1 MSEARL
7 GFAPGTARAAAVRRL
22 AAALAECG
30 IGESALDA
38 RLLVCA
44 AADISHADLIR
55 DPDLALGDSAAR
67 RLADFA
73 ARRIA
78 REPVSR
84 ILGFRGFWD
93 LEILVTKDVLD
104 PRPETE
110 TLVEAAREMLASRRT
125 APLRIVDLGTGSG
138 ALLCALLR
146 EFPAATGLG
155 IELSAAAC
163 GVARDNLARCGLAS
177 RGEILHGDWALARGR
192 RFDLAIANP
201 PYIASG
207 LISALAPEVR
217 DHDPRL
223 ALDGGPDGLDAY
235 RAIAHLLP
243 LILAAEG
250 LAILETGAEQGEA
263 VGALVQSAGLTGAAR
278 RRDLSGRARAIVAFL
293 PQQRH
298 ASA

>member
-7 GFAPGTARAAAVRRL
+7 DFAPATARAAAQQRL
-22 AAALAECG
+22 AATLAECG
-30 IGESALDA
+30 IDEAALDA

-44 AADISHADLIR
+44 AAGISHADLIR

-93 LEILVTKDVLD
+93 LDLLVTPDVLD

-110 TLVEAAREMLASRRT
+110 TLIEAAREMLASRRT

-138 ALLCALLR
+138 ALLCALLT

-155 IELSAAAC
+155 IELSAPAC
-163 GVARDNLARCGLAS
+163 EVARHNLARCGLAS
-177 RGEILHGDWALARGR
+177 RGEIRNGDWAVARDQ
-192 RFDLAIANP
+192 RFDLAVANP
-201 PYIASG
+201 PYIASD
-207 LISALAPEVR
+207 LIPALAPEVR
-217 DHDPRL
+217 NHDPRL

-235 RAIAHLLP
+235 RAIARLLP
-243 LILAAEG
+243 QILASEG
-250 LAILETGAEQGEA
+250 LAILETGAEQSEA
-263 VGALVQSAGLTGAAR
+263 VAALIRPAGLAGVSL
-278 RRDLSGRARAIVAFL
+278 RRDLAGRARAIVAFL
-293 PQQRH
+293 PQPGF
-298 ASA
+298 ATA